1 MKKNK
6 IDEPND
12 KAKKTHRRGHNEGSI
27 YQRKDGRWCSSIT
40 VGYEGGKPNRKTY
53 YGTTRKAVAD
63 KLTAGLTKHQQGL
76 PLVGEKQTVKQFLT
90 SWLEDTAK
98 VTTRPSTYV
107 SYKHLVELH
116 IIPEIGH
123 IKLAKLT
130 PQHVQS
136 MIKNLMAKD
145 CHFKTKEGEFKK
157 LSNRTVSYC
166 LTILRM
172 ALKKAES
179 FGLVARNVALLV
191 NAPKAEQYEVQPM
204 GSEEA
209 QRFLNIIKGDRLEAL
224 FRVGL
229 AIGLRRGEAL
239 ALKWSS
245 VDLENATLRVTGSL
259 QRIQGK
265 LVIQPPKTKKSAR
278 ALKIPKTLLAILRE
292 HRTRQLE
299 ERLNAEH
306 WQDEDLVFS
315 TSLGTYIEPRNVRRK
330 LDSLMKDSGMRYFRL
345 HDVRH
350 FFASLLLAQGVEL
363 KLVSEL
369 LGHSSIRITGDIYAH
384 VMPAAKDEAIDMLDN
399 LLST

>member
-1 MKKNK
+1 
-6 IDEPND
+6 
-12 KAKKTHRRGHNEGSI
+12 
-27 YQRKDGRWCSSIT
+27 
-40 VGYEGGKPNRKTY
+40 
-53 YGTTRKAVAD
+53 
-63 KLTAGLTKHQQGL
+63 
-76 PLVGEKQTVKQFLT
+76 
-90 SWLEDTAK
+90 
-98 VTTRPSTYV
+98 
-107 SYKHLVELH
+107 
-116 IIPEIGH
+116 
-123 IKLAKLT
+123 
-130 PQHVQS
+130 
-136 MIKNLMAKD
+136 
-145 CHFKTKEGEFKK
+145 
-157 LSNRTVSYC
+157 VSYC